1 MKYTAMIIEP
11 RKHKAI
17 EFVLN
22 NILECLNDDWSI
34 VFFHGNHNQ
43 EYVSNIVN
51 GNERVTMVHLP
62 VDNLTLEEYSRYMTT
77 KSMIYDYL
85 TEIFLVFQT
94 DSMIFPENK
103 DLIHDYLEYDYV
115 GAPWRICNHYPTEI
129 CDFIGNGGF
138 SLRNKKKMLEIME
151 KIPYNNEPEDLYF
164 ATIYD
169 NIILN
174 KPSYEKALEF
184 CVGEAYNNEITL
196 AVHQFWPWDYK
207 INENLNHCYH
217 NLIKKYSDCA
227 ILLSLQSE
235 FS

>member
-22 NILECLNDDWSI
+22 NMLECLNDDWSI
-34 VFFHGNHNQ
+34 VFFHGNNNK

-51 GNERVTMVHLP
+51 GNERIRMVHLP

-85 TEIFLVFQT
+85 TETFLVFQT

-103 DLIHDYLEYDYV
+103 DLIHDYLDYDYV

-138 SLRNKKKMLEIME
+138 SLRRKSKMLEIIE
-151 KIPYNNEPEDLYF
+151 HATWQGENEDLFFSKNYQDIVVKKPTYEMSKTFSVEGVYAKRTF
-164 ATIYD
+164 ACH
-169 NIILN
+169 
-174 KPSYEKALEF
+174 KPWLEHHYPHF
-184 CVGEAYNNEITL
+184 
-196 AVHQFWPWDYK
+196 
-207 INENLNHCYH
+207 
-217 NLIKKYSDCA
+217 
-227 ILLSLQSE
+227 ILLYPIVETLKNLQYTV
-235 FS
+235 